1 MDGSWLPN
9 SDFKTP
15 METIKELSIL
25 VSAAIITS
33 LAVNY
38 FSPAGIALVGQWD
51 TSQGVITA
59 NEKNDTV
66 LNDLEIGDA
75 TLAKKLYDS
84 QKFIFVDARSRDDY
98 DEAHIK
104 GAVSLPVGQFDEK
117 IEAFLEQYPPEKAII
132 TYCSG
137 RTCEDSHRLAQLL
150 LAFGYTEINVF
161 IDGYPG
167 WKAEGYAIE

>member
-1 MDGSWLPN
+1 
-9 SDFKTP
+9 
-15 METIKELSIL
+15 METIKEISIL
-25 VSAAIITS
+25 VSAAIITA

-59 NEKNDTV
+59 NEKNDIA
-66 LNDLEIGDA
+66 LNDLEIGDVA
-75 TLAKKLYDS
+75 LAKKLYDS
-84 QKFIFVDARSRDDY
+84 QKFTFVDARSAEDY
-98 DEAHIK
+98 DEGHIK

-167 WKAEGYAIE
+167 WKAEGYPIE

>member
-1 MDGSWLPN
+1 
-9 SDFKTP
+9 
-15 METIKELSIL
+15 METIKEISIL
-25 VSAAIITS
+25 VSAAIITA

-59 NEKNDTV
+59 NEKNNIV
-66 LNDLEIGDA
+66 LNDIEIGDVI
-75 TLAKKLYDS
+75 LAKKLYDS

-150 LAFGYTEINVF
+150 LALGYTEINVF

-167 WKAEGYAIE
+167 WKAEGYPIE

>member
-1 MDGSWLPN
+1 
-9 SDFKTP
+9 
-15 METIKELSIL
+15 METIKEISIL
-25 VSAAIITS
+25 VSAAIITA

-59 NEKNDTV
+59 NEKNDIA
-66 LNDLEIGDA
+66 LNDLEIGDV

-84 QKFIFVDARSRDDY
+84 QNFVFVDARSRDDY
-98 DEAHIK
+98 DEGHIK

-117 IEAFLEQYPPEKAII
+117 IEAFLEQYSPEKAIV

-137 RTCEDSHRLAQLL
+137 RTCEDSHKLAQLL
-150 LAFGYTEINVF
+150 MELGYTEINVF
-161 IDGYPG
+161 IDGFPG
-167 WKAEGYAIE
+167 WEAEGYPIE

>member
-1 MDGSWLPN
+1 M
-9 SDFKTP
+9 KTV
-15 METIKELSIL
+15 KEISIL
-25 VSAAIITS
+25 VSASIIT
-33 LAVNY
+33 AFVVNY

-51 TSQGVITA
+51 TSRGVITA
-59 NEKNDTV
+59 NEKSDTV
-66 LNDLEIGDA
+66 LNDLEIGDV

-84 QKFIFVDARSRDDY
+84 QKFVFVDARSQDDY

-117 IEAFLEQYPPEKAII
+117 IEEFLERFPPEKAII

-167 WKAEGYAIE
+167 WELEGYPIE